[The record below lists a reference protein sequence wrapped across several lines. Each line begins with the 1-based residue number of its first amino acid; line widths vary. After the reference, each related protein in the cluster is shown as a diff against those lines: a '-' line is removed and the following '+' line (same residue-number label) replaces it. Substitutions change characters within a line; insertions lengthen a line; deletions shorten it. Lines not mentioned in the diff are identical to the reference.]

1 MFQTLDPNTA
11 VTATSYVRRAD
22 LDEEIQPLLTDEI
35 NVRGFFDAL
44 MEADRVPEA
53 LDLMTRV
60 LPARY
65 AIAWASECLERD
77 LAEQAEPDQADR
89 LCLAATKR
97 WLGEPS
103 EQHRRSALEMAE
115 RLEYATAGAWLAA
128 AVAWSSGS
136 IAPENLEAVPAPPEA
151 SPQALAAT
159 LKLIAAREKDAF
171 DARLREFLEL
181 AVARF
186 GTATAGSQPE

>member
-1 MFQTLDPNTA
+1 MFQTLDPNTSVA
-11 VTATSYVRRAD
+11 ATSYVKRAD
-22 LDEEIQPLLTDEI
+22 LDEELQSLLSDEI

-44 MEADRVPEA
+44 VEADRLPEA
-53 LDLMTRV
+53 LDLMTRA

-77 LAEQAEPDQADR
+77 LAEQAEPEQADR
-89 LCLAATKR
+89 LCLAAAKR

-103 EQHRRSALEMAE
+103 EQHRRSAMEMAE

-136 IAPENLEAVPAPPEA
+136 IAPENLEPVPAPPDA
-151 SPQALAAT
+151 SSQALAAT
-159 LKLIAAREKDAF
+159 LKSIAAREKDGF
-171 DARLREFLEL
+171 DARLRICLDL
-181 AVARF
+181 AIARF
-186 GTATAGSQPE
+186 GTATEGSMPE